1 LRDTAWREICSLNL
15 LKKII
20 YYDIKEDIM
29 NLYTTLKRLCLV
41 SSVSGREDKIREKIK
56 TIIAPFVDE
65 VSTDALGNLIALK
78 KGKSDKKVMLCAHMD
93 EIGFIVNFIE
103 DNGMIRIGTLGGIRP
118 AAASY
123 TEVISDKGVRGVL
136 CANADVMPADYKNDV
151 MYIDI
156 GAQSRREAERYV
168 SIGDTFV
175 CAPSLSKLC
184 STRVCG
190 RPIDDRVGCLVLVEL
205 AERLANV
212 DTDASIYYVFSVQEE
227 VGCRG
232 SKPATFAIAPD
243 IALCFDVTATGDTP
257 NATPMACSVGK
268 GVAVKIKDNS
278 VICHSGLVS
287 ELCDIAK
294 NNKIPYQ
301 REVLTFGGTD
311 TSSMQLTGYGSVAGA
326 LSIPTRYVH
335 SGVEL
340 CDMKDVAACIDL
352 TERYIVTVK

>member
-1 LRDTAWREICSLNL
+1 
-15 LKKII
+15 
-20 YYDIKEDIM
+20 M

-41 SSVSGREDKIREKIK
+41 SSVSGSEEKIREEIRS
-56 TIIAPFVDE
+56 IITPFVDE
-65 VSTDALGNLIALK
+65 ASSDALGNLIALK
-78 KGKSDKKVMLCAHMD
+78 KGRGNKKIMLCAHMD
-93 EIGFIVNFIE
+93 EIGFIVNYIE
-103 DNGMIRIGTLGGIRP
+103 ENGMIRVGTLGGIRL

-123 TEVISDKGVRGVL
+123 TMLISNKGVRGAL
-136 CANADVMPADYKNDV
+136 CANADAKPADYKNDV

-156 GAQSRREAERYV
+156 GAQSKREAERYV

-175 CAPSLSKLC
+175 CAPSLTKLC
-184 STRVCG
+184 GSRVCG
-190 RPIDDRVGCLVLVEL
+190 RPIDDRVGCLALLEL
-205 AERLANV
+205 AERFSGV

-243 IALCFDVTATGDTP
+243 IALCFDVTSTGDTP

-268 GVAVKIKDNS
+268 GVAVKVKDNS

-294 NNKIPYQ
+294 SEKIPYQ

-311 TSSMQLTGYGSVAGA
+311 TSSMQLTGLGSVAGA

-340 CDMKDVAACIDL
+340 CDMKDVKACIDL
-352 TERYIVTVK
+352 AEKYILSVK

>member
-1 LRDTAWREICSLNL
+1 
-15 LKKII
+15 
-20 YYDIKEDIM
+20 M
-29 NLYTTLKRLCLV
+29 NLYTTLKRLCLT
-41 SSVSGREDKIREKIK
+41 SSVSGREDKIRDEIK
-56 TIIAPFVDE
+56 NIITPLVDE

-78 KGKSDKKVMLCAHMD
+78 RGKGDKKIMLCAHMD

-103 DNGMIRIGTLGGIRP
+103 ENGMVRVGTLGGIRL

-123 TEVISDKGVRGVL
+123 TMLISDKGVKGAL
-136 CANADVMPADYKNDV
+136 CANADAKPADYKNDV

-156 GAQSRREAERYV
+156 GAQSKREAERYV

-175 CAPSLSKLC
+175 CAPSLTKLC
-184 STRVCG
+184 GSRVCG
-190 RPIDDRVGCLVLVEL
+190 RPIDDRVGCLALLEI
-205 AERLANV
+205 AERLSGIS
-212 DTDASIYYVFSVQEE
+212 TDASIYYVFSVQEE

-232 SKPATFAIAPD
+232 SKPATFSIAPD

-268 GVAVKIKDNS
+268 GVAVKVKDNS

-287 ELCDIAK
+287 ELCELAK
-294 NNKIPYQ
+294 SEKIPYQ

-340 CDMKDVAACIDL
+340 CDMKDVKACIDL
-352 TERYIVTVK
+352 AEKYILSVK

>member
-1 LRDTAWREICSLNL
+1 
-15 LKKII
+15 
-20 YYDIKEDIM
+20 M
-29 NLYTTLKRLCLV
+29 NLYTTLKRLCLT
-41 SSVSGREDKIREKIK
+41 SSVSGSEEKIRAEISS
-56 TIIAPFVDE
+56 IISPLVDE

-78 KGKSDKKVMLCAHMD
+78 RGKGDKKIMLCAHMD

-103 DNGMIRIGTLGGIRP
+103 ENGMVRVGTLGGIRL

-123 TEVISDKGVRGVL
+123 TMLISDKGVKGAL
-136 CANADVMPADYKNDV
+136 CANADAKPADYKNDV

-156 GAQSRREAERYV
+156 GAQSKREAERYV

-175 CAPSLSKLC
+175 CAPSLTRLC
-184 STRVCG
+184 GTRVCG
-190 RPIDDRVGCLVLVEL
+190 RPIDDRVGCLALLEL
-205 AERLANV
+205 AERFSGV

-268 GVAVKIKDNS
+268 GVAVKVKDNS

-287 ELCDIAK
+287 ELCELAK
-294 NNKIPYQ
+294 SEKIPYQ

-311 TSSMQLTGYGSVAGA
+311 TSSMQLTGLGSVAGA

-340 CDMKDVAACIDL
+340 CDMKDVKACIDL
-352 TERYIVTVK
+352 AEKYILSVK

>member
-1 LRDTAWREICSLNL
+1 
-15 LKKII
+15 
-20 YYDIKEDIM
+20 M

-41 SSVSGREDKIREKIK
+41 SSVSGSEEKIREEIRS
-56 TIIAPFVDE
+56 IITPFVDE
-65 VSTDALGNLIALK
+65 VSSDALGNLIALK
-78 KGKSDKKVMLCAHMD
+78 KGRGNKKIMLCAHMD
-93 EIGFIVNFIE
+93 EIGFIVNYIE
-103 DNGMIRIGTLGGIRP
+103 ENGMIRVGTLGGIRL

-123 TEVISDKGVRGVL
+123 TMLISNKGVRGAL
-136 CANADVMPADYKNDV
+136 CANADAKPADYKNDV

-156 GAQSRREAERYV
+156 GAQSKREAERYV

-175 CAPSLSKLC
+175 CAPSLTKLC
-184 STRVCG
+184 GSRVCG
-190 RPIDDRVGCLVLVEL
+190 RPIDDRVGCLALLEL
-205 AERLANV
+205 AERFSGV

-268 GVAVKIKDNS
+268 GVAVKVKDNS

-294 NNKIPYQ
+294 SEKIPYQ

-311 TSSMQLTGYGSVAGA
+311 TSSMQLTGLGSVAGA

-340 CDMKDVAACIDL
+340 CDMKDVKACIDL
-352 TERYIVTVK
+352 AEKYILSVK

>member
-1 LRDTAWREICSLNL
+1 
-15 LKKII
+15 
-20 YYDIKEDIM
+20 M

-41 SSVSGREDKIREKIK
+41 SSVSGSEEKIREEIRS
-56 TIIAPFVDE
+56 IITPFADE
-65 VSTDALGNLIALK
+65 VSSDALGNLIALK
-78 KGKSDKKVMLCAHMD
+78 KGRGNKKIMLCAHMD
-93 EIGFIVNFIE
+93 EIGFIVNYIE
-103 DNGMIRIGTLGGIRP
+103 ENGTIRVGTLGGIRLP
-118 AAASY
+118 AASY
-123 TEVISDKGVRGVL
+123 TMLISNKGVRGAL
-136 CANADVMPADYKNDV
+136 CANADAKPADYKNDV

-156 GAQSRREAERYV
+156 GAQSKREAERYV

-175 CAPSLSKLC
+175 CAPSLTKLC
-184 STRVCG
+184 GSRVCG
-190 RPIDDRVGCLVLVEL
+190 RPIDDRVGCLALLEL
-205 AERLANV
+205 AERFSGV

-243 IALCFDVTATGDTP
+243 IALCFDVTSTGDTP

-268 GVAVKIKDNS
+268 GVAVKVKDNS

-294 NNKIPYQ
+294 SEKIPYQ

-311 TSSMQLTGYGSVAGA
+311 TSSMQLTGLGSVAGA

-340 CDMKDVAACIDL
+340 CDMKDVKACIDL
-352 TERYIVTVK
+352 AEKYILSVK

>member
-1 LRDTAWREICSLNL
+1 
-15 LKKII
+15 
-20 YYDIKEDIM
+20 M

-41 SSVSGREDKIREKIK
+41 SSVSGSEEKIREEIRS
-56 TIIAPFVDE
+56 IITPFVDE
-65 VSTDALGNLIALK
+65 VSSDALGNLIALK
-78 KGKSDKKVMLCAHMD
+78 KGRGNKKIMLCAHMD

-103 DNGMIRIGTLGGIRP
+103 ENGMVRVGTLGGIRL

-123 TEVISDKGVRGVL
+123 TMLISNKGVRGAL
-136 CANADVMPADYKNDV
+136 CANADAKPADYKNDV

-156 GAQSRREAERYV
+156 GAQSKREAERYV

-175 CAPSLSKLC
+175 CAPSLTKLC
-184 STRVCG
+184 GSRVCG
-190 RPIDDRVGCLVLVEL
+190 RPIDDRVGCLALLEL
-205 AERLANV
+205 AERFSGV

-232 SKPATFAIAPD
+232 SKPATFSIAPD
-243 IALCFDVTATGDTP
+243 IALCFDVTSTGDTP

-268 GVAVKIKDNS
+268 GVAVKVKDNS

-294 NNKIPYQ
+294 SEKIPYQ

-311 TSSMQLTGYGSVAGA
+311 TSSMQLTGLGSVAGA

-340 CDMKDVAACIDL
+340 CDMKDVKACIDL
-352 TERYIVTVK
+352 AEKYILSVK

>member
-1 LRDTAWREICSLNL
+1 
-15 LKKII
+15 
-20 YYDIKEDIM
+20 M

-41 SSVSGREDKIREKIK
+41 SSVSGSEEKIREEIRS
-56 TIIAPFVDE
+56 IITPFVDE
-65 VSTDALGNLIALK
+65 VSSDALGNLIALK
-78 KGKSDKKVMLCAHMD
+78 KGRGNKKIMLCAHMD
-93 EIGFIVNFIE
+93 EIGFIVNYIE
-103 DNGMIRIGTLGGIRP
+103 ENGMVRVGTLGGIRL

-123 TEVISDKGVRGVL
+123 TMLISNKGVRGAL
-136 CANADVMPADYKNDV
+136 CANADAKPADYKNDV

-156 GAQSRREAERYV
+156 GAQSKREAERYV

-175 CAPSLSKLC
+175 CAPSLTKLC
-184 STRVCG
+184 GSRVCG
-190 RPIDDRVGCLVLVEL
+190 RPIDDRVGCLALLEL
-205 AERLANV
+205 AERFSGV

-243 IALCFDVTATGDTP
+243 IALCFDVTSTGDTP

-268 GVAVKIKDNS
+268 GVAVKVKDNS

-287 ELCDIAK
+287 ELCELAK
-294 NNKIPYQ
+294 SEKIPYQ

-340 CDMKDVAACIDL
+340 CDMKDVKACIDL
-352 TERYIVTVK
+352 AEKYILGVK

>member
-1 LRDTAWREICSLNL
+1 
-15 LKKII
+15 
-20 YYDIKEDIM
+20 M

-41 SSVSGREDKIREKIK
+41 SSVSGREDKIREEIR
-56 TIIAPFVDE
+56 TVIAPLVDE
-65 VSTDALGNLIALK
+65 ISVDALGNLIALK
-78 KGKSDKKVMLCAHMD
+78 KGKGEKKIMLCAHMD

-103 DNGMIRIGTLGGIRP
+103 ENGMIRIGTLGGIRL
-118 AAASY
+118 AAASF
-123 TEVISDKGVRGVL
+123 TSVISDKGVRGVL
-136 CANADVMPADYKNDV
+136 CANADAKPEDYKNDV

-175 CAPSLSKLC
+175 CAPSLNKLC
-184 STRVCG
+184 GSRVCG
-190 RPIDDRVGCLVLVEL
+190 RPIDDRVGCLALLEL
-205 AERLANV
+205 AERFARV

-232 SKPATFAIAPD
+232 SKPATYAIAPD

-257 NATPMACSVGK
+257 SATPMACSIGK

-287 ELCDIAK
+287 ELCEIARQE
-294 NNKIPYQ
+294 KIPYQ

-311 TSSMQLTGYGSVAGA
+311 TSSMQLTGCGSMAGA
-326 LSIPTRYVH
+326 LSISTRYVH
-335 SGVEL
+335 SGVEM
-340 CDMKDVAACIDL
+340 CDMRDVKACIDL
-352 TERYIVTVK
+352 AEKYILTVK

>member
-1 LRDTAWREICSLNL
+1 
-15 LKKII
+15 
-20 YYDIKEDIM
+20 
-29 NLYTTLKRLCLV
+29 
-41 SSVSGREDKIREKIK
+41 
-56 TIIAPFVDE
+56 
-65 VSTDALGNLIALK
+65 
-78 KGKSDKKVMLCAHMD
+78 MD

-103 DNGMIRIGTLGGIRP
+103 ENGMLRVGNLGGIRL

-123 TEVISDKGVRGVL
+123 TMLVSENGVRGAL
-136 CANADVMPADYKNDV
+136 CANSDVKPEDYKNDV

-175 CAPSLSKLC
+175 CAPSLTKLC
-184 STRVCG
+184 GSRVCG
-190 RPIDDRVGCLVLVEL
+190 RPIDDRVGCLALLEL
-205 AERLANV
+205 AERLASV
-212 DTDASIYYVFSVQEE
+212 ETDASIYYVFSVQEE

-243 IALCFDVTATGDTP
+243 IALCFDVTSTGDTP

-278 VICHSGLVS
+278 VICHSGLVN

-294 NNKIPYQ
+294 REKIPYQ

-311 TSSMQLTGYGSVAGA
+311 TSSMQLTGLGSVAGA

-340 CDMKDVAACIDL
+340 CDMKDVKACIDL
-352 TERYIVTVK
+352 AEKYILSVK

>member
-1 LRDTAWREICSLNL
+1 
-15 LKKII
+15 
-20 YYDIKEDIM
+20 M
-29 NLYTTLKRLCLV
+29 NVYTTLKKLCLTI
-41 SSVSGREDKIREKIK
+41 SVSGREDKIREEIR
-56 TIIAPFVDE
+56 TLISPFVDRVE
-65 VSTDALGNLIALK
+65 VDALGNLIATK
-78 KGKSDKKVMLCAHMD
+78 MGSGEKRIMLCAHMD

-103 DNGMIRIGTLGGIRP
+103 ENGMIRVGTLGGIRL

-123 TEVISDKGVRGVL
+123 TMLISNKGIRGAL
-136 CANADVMPADYKNDV
+136 CANADAKPEDYKNDV

-175 CAPSLSKLC
+175 CTPSLTKLC
-184 STRVCG
+184 GSRICG
-190 RPIDDRVGCLVLVEL
+190 RPIDDRAGCLVLLEL
-205 AERLANV
+205 AERLASLK
-212 DTDASIYYVFSVQEE
+212 TEASIYYVFSVQEE

-232 SKPATFAIAPD
+232 SKPATYSIVPD

-294 NNKIPYQ
+294 KEKIPYQ

-311 TSSMQLTGYGSVAGA
+311 TSSMQMTGFGSVAGA

-340 CDMKDVAACIDL
+340 CDMKDVEACIDL
-352 TERYIVTVK
+352 AEKYILTVK

>member
-1 LRDTAWREICSLNL
+1 
-15 LKKII
+15 
-20 YYDIKEDIM
+20 M

-41 SSVSGREDKIREKIK
+41 SSVSGSEEKIREEIRS
-56 TIIAPFVDE
+56 IITPFVDE
-65 VSTDALGNLIALK
+65 VSSDALGNLIALK
-78 KGKSDKKVMLCAHMD
+78 KGRGNKKIMLCAHMD
-93 EIGFIVNFIE
+93 EIGFIVNYIE
-103 DNGMIRIGTLGGIRP
+103 ENGMIRVGTLGGIRL

-123 TEVISDKGVRGVL
+123 TMLISNKGVRGAL
-136 CANADVMPADYKNDV
+136 CANADAKPADYKNDV

-156 GAQSRREAERYV
+156 GAQSKREAERYV

-175 CAPSLSKLC
+175 CAPSLTKLC
-184 STRVCG
+184 GSRVCG
-190 RPIDDRVGCLVLVEL
+190 RPIDDRVGCLALLEL
-205 AERLANV
+205 AERFSGV

-243 IALCFDVTATGDTP
+243 IALCFDVTSTGDTP

-268 GVAVKIKDNS
+268 GVAVKVKDNS

-294 NNKIPYQ
+294 SEKIPYQ

-311 TSSMQLTGYGSVAGA
+311 TSSMQLTGLGSVAGA

-340 CDMKDVAACIDL
+340 CDMKDVKACIDL
-352 TERYIVTVK
+352 AEKYILSVK

>member
-1 LRDTAWREICSLNL
+1 
-15 LKKII
+15 
-20 YYDIKEDIM
+20 M

-41 SSVSGREDKIREKIK
+41 NSVSGREDKIREEIK
-56 TIIAPFVDE
+56 SIISPFVDSIE
-65 VSTDALGNLIALK
+65 VDALGNLIALK
-78 KGKSDKKVMLCAHMD
+78 KGTGDKKIMLCAHID

-103 DNGMIRIGTLGGIRP
+103 ENGMIRVGTLGGIRL
-118 AAASY
+118 AAASF
-123 TEVISDKGVRGVL
+123 TTVVSDKGVKGAF
-136 CANADVMPADYKNDV
+136 CANSDVKVADYKSDV

-156 GAQSRREAERYV
+156 GAKNRREAEKYV

-175 CAPSLSKLC
+175 CTPSLTKLC
-184 STRVCG
+184 ATRVCG
-190 RPIDDRVGCLVLVEL
+190 RPIDDRVGCLVLLEL
-205 AERLANV
+205 AERFADV
-212 DTDASIYYVFSVQEE
+212 QTDASIYYVFSVQEE

-257 NATPMACSVGK
+257 NAAPMACSVGD

-294 NNKIPYQ
+294 REKIPYQ

-311 TSSMQLTGYGSVAGA
+311 TSSMQLTGCGSVAGA

-335 SGVEL
+335 SSVEL
-340 CDMKDVAACIDL
+340 CDMKDVKACIDL
-352 TERYIVTVK
+352 AQKYIISVK

>member
-1 LRDTAWREICSLNL
+1 
-15 LKKII
+15 
-20 YYDIKEDIM
+20 
-29 NLYTTLKRLCLV
+29 
-41 SSVSGREDKIREKIK
+41 
-56 TIIAPFVDE
+56 
-65 VSTDALGNLIALK
+65 
-78 KGKSDKKVMLCAHMD
+78 
-93 EIGFIVNFIE
+93 
-103 DNGMIRIGTLGGIRP
+103 
-118 AAASY
+118 
-123 TEVISDKGVRGVL
+123 
-136 CANADVMPADYKNDV
+136 

-156 GAQSRREAERYV
+156 GAQSKREAERYV

-175 CAPSLSKLC
+175 CAPSLTKLC
-184 STRVCG
+184 GSRVCG
-190 RPIDDRVGCLVLVEL
+190 RPIDDRVGCLALLEL
-205 AERLANV
+205 AERFSGV

-243 IALCFDVTATGDTP
+243 IALCFDVTSTGDTP

-268 GVAVKIKDNS
+268 GVAVKVKDNS

-294 NNKIPYQ
+294 SEKIPYQ

-311 TSSMQLTGYGSVAGA
+311 TSSMQLTGLGSVAGA

-340 CDMKDVAACIDL
+340 CDMKDVKACIDL
-352 TERYIVTVK
+352 AEKYILSVK

>member
-1 LRDTAWREICSLNL
+1 
-15 LKKII
+15 
-20 YYDIKEDIM
+20 M

-41 SSVSGREDKIREKIK
+41 SSVSGREDKIREEIR
-56 TIIAPFVDE
+56 TMIAPFVDE
-65 VSTDALGNLIALK
+65 ASVDALGNLIALK
-78 KGKSDKKVMLCAHMD
+78 KGKGEKKIMLCAHMD

-103 DNGMIRIGTLGGIRP
+103 ENGMIRVGTLGGIRL
-118 AAASY
+118 AAASF
-123 TEVISDKGVRGVL
+123 TSVVSDKGVRGVL
-136 CANADVMPADYKNDV
+136 CANADAKPEDYKSDV

-156 GAQSRREAERYV
+156 GAQSRREAQRHV

-175 CAPSLSKLC
+175 CAPSLNKLC
-184 STRVCG
+184 SSRVSG
-190 RPIDDRVGCLVLVEL
+190 RPIDDRVGCLVLLEL
-205 AERLANV
+205 AERLAGV
-212 DTDASIYYVFSVQEE
+212 DTEADVYYVFSVQEE

-243 IALCFDVTATGDTP
+243 VALCFDVTATGDTP
-257 NATPMACSVGK
+257 SATPMACSLGK

-287 ELCDIAK
+287 ELCEIAK
-294 NNKIPYQ
+294 QERIPYQ

-311 TSSMQLTGYGSVAGA
+311 TSSMQLTGCGSMAGA

-335 SGVEL
+335 SGVET

-352 TERYIVTVK
+352 AEKYILSVK

>member
-1 LRDTAWREICSLNL
+1 
-15 LKKII
+15 
-20 YYDIKEDIM
+20 M
-29 NLYTTLKRLCLV
+29 NLYSTLKRLCLV
-41 SSVSGREDKIREKIK
+41 SSPSGREDKIRQEIK
-56 TIIAPFVDE
+56 TVISHFVDSVE
-65 VSTDALGNLIALK
+65 VDALGNLIALK
-78 KGKSDKKVMLCAHMD
+78 KGTGNKKIMLCAHMD
-93 EIGFIVNFIE
+93 EIGFIVNLIE
-103 DNGMIRIGTLGGIRP
+103 ENGMIRIGTLGGIRL
-118 AAASY
+118 ASASY
-123 TEVISDKGVRGVL
+123 TMLISNKGVRGAL
-136 CANADVMPADYKNDV
+136 CANSDAKPEDYKNDV

-156 GAQSRREAERYV
+156 GAQSRREAERHV

-175 CAPSLSKLC
+175 CAPSLTKLC
-184 STRVCG
+184 GSRVCG
-190 RPIDDRVGCLVLVEL
+190 RPIDDRVGCLVLLEL
-205 AERLANV
+205 AERFARV
-212 DTDASIYYVFSVQEE
+212 ETDASIYYVFSVQEE

-232 SKPATFAIAPD
+232 SKPATFAIEPD

-294 NNKIPYQ
+294 REKIPYQ

-311 TSSMQLTGYGSVAGA
+311 TSSMQMTGCGSVAGA

-340 CDMKDVAACIDL
+340 CDMKDVEACIDL
-352 TERYIVTVK
+352 SEKYILTVK

>member
-1 LRDTAWREICSLNL
+1 
-15 LKKII
+15 
-20 YYDIKEDIM
+20 M

-56 TIIAPFVDE
+56 AIISPFVDTIE
-65 VSTDALGNLIALK
+65 LDALGNLIAVK
-78 KGKSDKKVMLCAHMD
+78 KGAGDKKIMLCAHMD
-93 EIGFIVNFIE
+93 EIGFIVNYIE
-103 DNGMIRIGTLGGIRP
+103 DNGMIRVGTLGGIRL

-123 TEVISDKGVRGVL
+123 TTVVSNKGVNGAF
-136 CANADVMPADYKNDV
+136 CANADVAVSDYKSDV

-156 GAQSRREAERYV
+156 GAKTRKEAERYV

-175 CAPSLSKLC
+175 CTPSLTKLLG
-184 STRVCG
+184 TRVCG
-190 RPIDDRVGCLVLVEL
+190 RPIDDRVGCLALLEL
-205 AERLANV
+205 AERLV
-212 DTDASIYYVFSVQEE
+212 SVETEASIYYVFSVQEE

-257 NATPMACSVGK
+257 NASPMACALGN
-268 GVAVKIKDNS
+268 GAAIKIKDNS
-278 VICHSGLVS
+278 VICHSGLVT

-294 NNKIPYQ
+294 REKIPYQ

-311 TSSMQLTGYGSVAGA
+311 TSSMQLTGCGSVAGA

-335 SGVEL
+335 SGVEM
-340 CDMKDVAACIDL
+340 CDMKDVKACIDL
-352 TERYIVTVK
+352 AEKYILSVK